1 MTTQL
6 DDVEIKHLQPTAS
19 SERKELVVPPMLSAA
34 QEKEVDLSTT
44 TNVHLSDSQFTIREG
59 GYGWVNVVCSI
70 FLNAVTWGV
79 NTTFGVYFS
88 YYLQHD
94 YFTGATPMRYAY
106 IGGLSVASCML
117 VAPFVNLLWR
127 STGWFKTP
135 LYLGMIFISLGQI
148 GAGLCKTYIQ
158 LLFTQGF
165 VFGIGLGLTMIPT
178 QPLLS
183 QWFRRKLSYA
193 QGLSAAGSG
202 LGGLVLANT
211 TRYLIQE
218 KSLKYALICNGIVS
232 LVVLFPCIT
241 LMKSTE
247 PQTLRFLPAK
257 LRKNRDLPATAAK
270 IKKNPLELKW
280 FVHPGYVFVLLFG
293 VFSMIG
299 YFVALYSL
307 AAFASSGLGLTQKQ
321 ASTLQSILAAGQMIG
336 RPLCGFLLDLVGRHP
351 CTITIQVLSG
361 LTCFAFWL
369 PARSFGLL
377 VVFAITQG
385 LLGGTVWS
393 SVAPISAEVVGIRD
407 LPSALAVFWLATVL
421 PGQFGQP
428 IAVALINY
436 SQNNLG
442 RRGASTYLISIGF
455 CGACFVVSALMLCM
469 SWRYVRARNQ
479 AEELKS
485 SEQTT
490 AELQE
495 SQLASFDPSTP
506 PTAPEKA

>member
-1 MTTQL
+1 MTRQTDTIQPQQLAATTTSESKQTHHDSTTPPHGTQ
-6 DDVEIKHLQPTAS
+6 
-19 SERKELVVPPMLSAA
+19 
-34 QEKEVDLSTT
+34 VDLSTT
-44 TNVHLSDSQFTIREG
+44 DNVKLSDSQFTIREG

-88 YYLQHD
+88 YYLQND

-106 IGGLSVASCML
+106 VGGLSVASCML

-135 LYLGMIFISLGQI
+135 LILGAVLVSMGQI
-148 GAGLCKTYIQ
+148 GAGLCKTYVQ

-165 VFGIGLGLTMIPT
+165 VFGVGLGLTMIPT

-218 KSLKYALICNGIVS
+218 KSLEYALICNGIVS
-232 LVVLFPCIT
+232 LVVLIPCIT

-247 PQTLRFLPAK
+247 PQSMRFLPARFRSAK
-257 LRKNRDLPATAAK
+257 AFELSPTAAK
-270 IKKNPLELKW
+270 IRKNPLELKW
-280 FVHPGYVFVLLFG
+280 LIHPGYAFILLFG
-293 VFSMIG
+293 IFSMIG
-299 YFVALYSL
+299 YFVAIYTL
-307 AAFASSGLGLTQKQ
+307 AAYATSGLGLTQKQ

-336 RPLCGFLLDLVGRHP
+336 RPLCGLLLDLIGRHP
-351 CTITIQVLSG
+351 CTIMIQTLAG

-393 SVAPISAEVVGIRD
+393 SVAPLSAEVVGIRD
-407 LPSALAVFWLATVL
+407 LPSALAVFWLVAGVI

-428 IAVALINY
+428 MAVALINY
-436 SQNNLG
+436 SRDHLG
-442 RRGASTYLISIGF
+442 RTGPNAYLISIGF
-455 CGACFVVSALMLCM
+455 CGACFVMSGVSLCL
-469 SWRYVRARNQ
+469 SWRFVRSRNKAQ
-479 AEELKS
+479 QLESA
-485 SEQTT
+485 EQTVDT
-490 AELQE
+490 TSPSPAALQT
-495 SQLASFDPSTP
+495 Q
-506 PTAPEKA
+506 EKL

>member
-1 MTTQL
+1 MT
-6 DDVEIKHLQPTAS
+6 KHIEPDSIEAKQSPPRTS
-19 SERKELVVPPMLSAA
+19 SSPIDPPHLKTTSTE
-34 QEKEVDLSTT
+34 EKLIDLSTT
-44 TNVHLSDSQFTIREG
+44 DNVQLSDSQFTIREG

-70 FLNAVTWGV
+70 FINASTWGV

-94 YFTGATPMRYAY
+94 YFTSATPMRYAY
-106 IGGLSVASCML
+106 VGGLSVASCML
-117 VAPFVNLLWR
+117 AAPFSNLLWR

-135 LYLGMIFISLGQI
+135 LYLGMVLVAMGQV
-148 GAGLCKTYIQ
+148 GAGLCRTYVQ
-158 LLFTQGF
+158 LLFTQGL
-165 VFGIGLGLTMIPT
+165 VFGVGLGLIMVPT

-218 KSLKYALICNGIVS
+218 KSLEYALVCNGIVS
-232 LVVLFPCIT
+232 FVVLLPCIT

-247 PQTLRFLPAK
+247 TQTPRFLPSR
-257 LRKNRDLPATAAK
+257 LRTNKHGQSTPASAPK
-270 IKKNPLELKW
+270 IRKNPLELKW
-280 FVHPGYVFVLLFG
+280 LIHPGYAFVLLFG
-293 VFSMIG
+293 VFAMIG

-336 RPLCGFLLDLVGRHP
+336 RPLCGLLLDLVGRHP
-351 CTITIQVLSG
+351 CTIAIQTLAG

-385 LLGGTVWS
+385 LLGGTIWS
-393 SVAPISAEVVGIRD
+393 SIAPLSAEVVGIRD
-407 LPSALAVFWLATVL
+407 LPSALAVFWLVTAI

-428 IAVALINY
+428 MAVALIDY
-436 SQNNLG
+436 SQNHLG
-442 RRGASTYLISIGF
+442 RRGANAYLISIGF
-455 CGACFVVSALMLCM
+455 CGACFVMSGVMLCT
-469 SWRYVRARNQ
+469 SWRFVRERNQ
-479 AEELKS
+479 AQQLES
-485 SEQTT
+485 AEQQTETT
-490 AELQE
+490 VP
-495 SQLASFDPSTP
+495 PSIVQTR
-506 PTAPEKA
+506 EKM